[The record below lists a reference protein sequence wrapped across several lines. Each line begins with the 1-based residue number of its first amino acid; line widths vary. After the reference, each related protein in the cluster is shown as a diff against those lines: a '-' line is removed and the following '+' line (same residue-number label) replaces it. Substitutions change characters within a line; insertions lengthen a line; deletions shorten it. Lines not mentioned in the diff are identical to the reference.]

1 MRPKKKILAE
11 AKASPIR
18 QMKRFS
24 EEVVSSFGKKCSL
37 RTLKRILRQANMTWK
52 RLRNSLKKQRDEK
65 AFRRFEKELKQMMQK
80 ADIQQYDLLF
90 FDETGFNLL
99 FTIKNWT
106 SSTADLKI
114 KTIRCFCAV
123 PHGIPPFPKRPSRP
137 LPAED
142 GCREYGK
149 SRPITQQF

>member
-90 FDETGFNLL
+90 FDETGFNLQP
-99 FTIKNWT
+99 NGQERG
-106 SSTADLKI
+106 
-114 KTIRCFCAV
+114 KTYC
-123 PHGIPPFPKRPSRP
+123 
-137 LPAED
+137 LPAQR
-142 GCREYGK
+142 GGGVTVLGWLNVHR
-149 SRPITQQF
+149 QQFDGAMFDGPANAEPYLTA